1 MSRIKLLL
9 FALPALVLWLAD
21 LSLTASSL
29 SDKAVDQASVYA
41 QRGADVVSARLAGR
55 RAELQGL
62 ALRLG
67 SSPGAFVTADALRA
81 GKPELAS
88 QRLSNVRGNAA
99 DAVSTGLRP
108 GLVLGIRTDNGAVF
122 VKGTDEPGPAL
133 KGLDADAVAGAGN
146 DGQTREAF
154 GTPYLFF
161 SFPLLGSDKEARAVG
176 MLILGGPLLPEG
188 VADQVA
194 LETGFSALGLVQGGK
209 LIASGGQEKA
219 RLAEALRE
227 TPVGKPAVVVRGA
240 AGSLGPLRLPLFASG
255 PDPALR
261 VALRRGVPGQPL
273 EVLAVVSTEP
283 VMSALADTQRFTF
296 GAMALLLVGL
306 AVLWLW
312 MGQDAPPLHAR
323 PQEDTEPGTRRRRG
337 LFGLTTSPP
346 PLFRAPDGNTRPPEK
361 VTPAFGRSRTP
372 IDLDEG
378 SARPAEPPPPPPES
392 LGSRDESNAL
402 DPQGALDAL
411 PGPRAP
417 REAPRDDL
425 AALLDSMPP
434 PPEPAQPVR
443 PPSQRLSPSP
453 ATPPRPP
460 APKPAPPPEPAPLD
474 YDHQPTTAYPIPNL
488 PDFNLP
494 PAAALAPAAHVIPEA
509 TRVADP
515 SPELLA
521 SARVSAPRPQP
532 LPKPAAPPDEVHFQ
546 DVFHEF
552 LAVRERC
559 GESGDGL
566 TFEKF
571 AGKLRKNRD
580 QLVQKYGCRTVRF
593 QVYVKDGRAA
603 LKATP
608 VRE

>member
-9 FALPALVLWLAD
+9 FALPALALWLAD

-29 SDKAVDQASVYA
+29 SDKAVDQAAVYA
-41 QRGADVVSARLAGR
+41 QRGADAVSVRLAGR

-81 GKPELAS
+81 GKTELAAE
-88 QRLSNVRGNAA
+88 RLSNVRRNAA
-99 DAVSTGLRP
+99 DAVSAGLRP
-108 GLVLGIRTDNGAVF
+108 GLVLGVRTDNGAVF
-122 VKGTDEPGPAL
+122 VKGGEEATSAL
-133 KGLDADAVAGAGN
+133 KGLEADAVAGAGS
-146 DGQTREAF
+146 DGQTRDAF

-176 MLILGGPLLPEG
+176 TLVVGGPLLPEG
-188 VADQVA
+188 TADQIA
-194 LETGFSALGLVQGGK
+194 LETGFSALGLIQGGK

-219 RLAEALRE
+219 RLGEALRE
-227 TPVGKPAVVVRGA
+227 TPVGKSAVVVRGP
-240 AGSLGPLRLPLFASG
+240 AGSLGFLHLPLFASG

-273 EVLAVVSTEP
+273 EVLSLVSTEP
-283 VMSALADTQRFTF
+283 AMSALADTQRFSLV
-296 GAMALLLVGL
+296 AMAFLLAGL
-306 AVLWLW
+306 AALWLSA
-312 MGQDAPPLHAR
+312 GRDAPALRSH
-323 PQEDTEPGTRRRRG
+323 PQEDTEPGTRPRRR
-337 LFGLTTSPP
+337 LFGLASSAPP
-346 PLFRAPDGNTRPPEK
+346 VFRAPDTTTRPPER
-361 VTPAFGRSRTP
+361 VTPVPRSRTA
-372 IDLDEG
+372 IELAE
-378 SARPAEPPPPPPES
+378 APAQPASPPPPPPPEAS
-392 LGSRDESNAL
+392 AAEDGETD
-402 DPQGALDAL
+402 GL

-417 REAPRDDL
+417 REPPRDDL

-434 PPEPAQPVR
+434 PPAPVR

-453 ATPPRPP
+453 ATPPRPAP
-460 APKPAPPPEPAPLD
+460 PKPPPAPEPAQLD

-494 PAAALAPAAHVIPEA
+494 PAAALAPVVHAIPEA

-521 SARVSAPRPQP
+521 SARVSGPRPQP
-532 LPKPAAPPDEVHFQ
+532 LPKPAAAPDEVHFQ

-559 GESGDGL
+559 GEGGDNL

-608 VRE
+608 VRD

>member
-9 FALPALVLWLAD
+9 FALPALALWLAD

-29 SDKAVDQASVYA
+29 SDKAVDQAVVYA
-41 QRGADVVSARLAGR
+41 QRGADAVSVRLAGR

-81 GKPELAS
+81 GKSELAAE
-88 QRLSNVRGNAA
+88 RLSNVRRNAT

-122 VKGTDEPGPAL
+122 VKGAEEPTSAL
-133 KGLDADAVAGAGN
+133 KGLEPDAVAGAGS
-146 DGQTREAF
+146 DGQTRDAF

-176 MLILGGPLLPEG
+176 MLIVGGPLLPEG
-188 VADQVA
+188 TADQVA

-209 LIASGGQEKA
+209 LIASGGQEKS

-227 TPVGKPAVVVRGA
+227 TPVGKPAVVVRGP
-240 AGSLGPLRLPLFASG
+240 AGSLGPLRLPMFASG

-273 EVLAVVSTEP
+273 EVLAVVSTDAA
-283 VMSALADTQRFTF
+283 MSALADTQRFSF
-296 GAMALLLVGL
+296 GAMAFLLVGL
-306 AVLWLW
+306 AAIWFW
-312 MGQDAPPLHAR
+312 MGQDAPALRPH
-323 PQEDTEPGTRRRRG
+323 PQEDTEPGPRRRR
-337 LFGLTTSPP
+337 LFGLATSAPP
-346 PLFRAPDGNTRPPEK
+346 VFRAPDTTTRPPER
-361 VTPAFGRSRTP
+361 VTPLPGRSRTALE
-372 IDLDEG
+372 LDEPPH
-378 SARPAEPPPPPPES
+378 AAAAPPPPPPEA
-392 LGSRDESNAL
+392 REESTAVEPHPAN
-402 DPQGALDAL
+402 DGL
-411 PGPRAP
+411 PGPRSA

-434 PPEPAQPVR
+434 PPQPVR

-453 ATPPRPP
+453 ATPPRPHP
-460 APKPAPPPEPAPLD
+460 PKAPPPPEPAPLD

-494 PAAALAPAAHVIPEA
+494 PASALGPAANAIPEA

-515 SPELLA
+515 SPDLLAAA
-521 SARVSAPRPQP
+521 SARVSGPRPQP
-532 LPKPAAPPDEVHFQ
+532 LPKPVAPDEVHFQ

-552 LAVRERC
+552 VAVRERC
-559 GESGDGL
+559 GETGDGL

>member
-9 FALPALVLWLAD
+9 FALPALALWLAD

-29 SDKAVDQASVYA
+29 SDKAVEQAMAYA
-41 QRGADVVSARLAGR
+41 QRGADAVSVRLAGR

-81 GKPELAS
+81 GKSELAS
-88 QRLSNVRGNAA
+88 ERMSNVRRSAA
-99 DAVSTGLRP
+99 DAVSAGLRP
-108 GLVLGIRTDNGAVF
+108 GLVLGIRSDNGAVF
-122 VKGTDEPGPAL
+122 VRGADDPAPAL
-133 KGLDADAVAGAGN
+133 KGLEADSVAGAGS
-146 DGQTREAF
+146 DGQTRDAF

-161 SFPLLGSDKEARAVG
+161 SFPVLGSDKEARAVG
-176 MLILGGPLLPEG
+176 MLVVGGPLLPEG
-188 VADQVA
+188 TADQVA

-227 TPVGKPAVVVRGA
+227 TPVGKPAVVVRGP

-261 VALRRGVPGQPL
+261 VALRRGVPGLPL
-273 EVLAVVSTEP
+273 EVLALVSTESM
-283 VMSALADTQRFTF
+283 MSALADTQRFSF
-296 GAMALLLVGL
+296 GAMAFLLAGL
-306 AVLWLW
+306 AALWLW
-312 MGQDAPPLHAR
+312 MGQDVPAAR
-323 PQEDTEPGTRRRRG
+323 AHVQEDTEPGTRRRRG
-337 LFGLTTSPP
+337 LFGLRTSPP
-346 PLFRAPDGNTRPPEK
+346 AVFRAPDGNTRPPER
-361 VTPAFGRSRTP
+361 VTPLPARARTAL
-372 IDLDEG
+372 DLNE
-378 SARPAEPPPPPPES
+378 APPRTVEPPPPPPEAVAREESTGVES
-392 LGSRDESNAL
+392 LAAADGLS
-402 DPQGALDAL
+402 
-411 PGPRAP
+411 GPRTP
-417 REAPRDDL
+417 REPPRDDL
-425 AALLDSMPP
+425 AALLDAMPP
-434 PPEPAQPVR
+434 PPEPVPPAR

-453 ATPPRPP
+453 ATPPRPV
-460 APKPAPPPEPAPLD
+460 APKPVPPPSPAPLD

-494 PAAALAPAAHVIPEA
+494 PASALGPAANAIPEA
-509 TRVADP
+509 TRVADV
-515 SPELLA
+515 SPDLLA
-521 SARVSAPRPQP
+521 STRVPGPLPQA
-532 LPKPAAPPDEVHFQ
+532 LPKPVAPPDEVHFQ

>member
-9 FALPALVLWLAD
+9 FALPALALWLAD

-29 SDKAVDQASVYA
+29 SDKAVDQAVAYA
-41 QRGADVVSARLAGR
+41 QRGADAVSVRLAGR

-67 SSPGAFVTADALRA
+67 SSPGAFVTADALRV
-81 GKPELAS
+81 GKSELAAE
-88 QRLSNVRGNAA
+88 RLSNVRRNAT

-108 GLVLGIRTDNGAVF
+108 GLVLGVRTDNGAVF
-122 VKGTDEPGPAL
+122 VKGAEEATSAL
-133 KGLDADAVAGAGN
+133 KGLEPDAVAGAGS
-146 DGQTREAF
+146 DGQSRDAF

-176 MLILGGPLLPEG
+176 MLIVGGPLLPEG
-188 VADQVA
+188 TADQVA
-194 LETGFSALGLVQGGK
+194 LETGFSALGLIQGGK
-209 LIASGGQEKA
+209 LIASGGQEKS

-227 TPVGKPAVVVRGA
+227 TPVGKPAVVVRGP
-240 AGSLGPLRLPLFASG
+240 AGSFGPLRLPLFASG
-255 PDPALR
+255 SDPALR

-273 EVLAVVSTEP
+273 EVLAVVSTDAA
-283 VMSALADTQRFTF
+283 MSALADTQRFSF
-296 GAMALLLVGL
+296 GAMAFLLVGL
-306 AVLWLW
+306 AALWLW
-312 MGQDAPPLHAR
+312 MGQDAPGLRPH

-337 LFGLTTSPP
+337 LFGLSTSAPP
-346 PLFRAPDGNTRPPEK
+346 VFRAPDATTRPPERA
-361 VTPAFGRSRTP
+361 TPIPARSRAP
-372 IDLDEG
+372 IDLDEPP
-378 SARPAEPPPPPPES
+378 ARAPEPPPPPPEAVAQHDEPTAKEPFS
-392 LGSRDESNAL
+392 ANDGLPGSR
-402 DPQGALDAL
+402 G
-411 PGPRAP
+411 P

-434 PPEPAQPVR
+434 PPQPVR

-453 ATPPRPP
+453 ATPPRPM
-460 APKPAPPPEPAPLD
+460 APKPVPPPEPAPLD

-494 PAAALAPAAHVIPEA
+494 PASALGPAANAIPEA

-515 SPELLA
+515 SPDLLA
-521 SARVSAPRPQP
+521 SARVSGPRPQP
-532 LPKPAAPPDEVHFQ
+532 LPKPVAPDEVHFQ

-552 LAVRERC
+552 VAVRERC

-571 AGKLRKNRD
+571 AVKLRKNRD

>member
-9 FALPALVLWLAD
+9 FALPALALWLAD

-29 SDKAVDQASVYA
+29 SDKAVDQAAVYA
-41 QRGADVVSARLAGR
+41 LRGADVVSVRLAGR

-81 GKPELAS
+81 GKSELAS

-108 GLVLGIRTDNGAVF
+108 GLVLGIRADNGAVF
-122 VKGTDEPGPAL
+122 VRGTDDPAPSL
-133 KGLDADAVAGAGN
+133 KGLDADAVAGAGS

-176 MLILGGPLLPEG
+176 MLVVGGPLLPEG
-188 VADQVA
+188 IADQVA

-227 TPVGKPAVVVRGA
+227 TPVGKPAVVVRGP

-273 EVLAVVSTEP
+273 EVLAMVSTEP
-283 VMSALADTQRFTF
+283 AMSALADTQRFSF
-296 GAMALLLVGL
+296 GAMAFLLAGL
-306 AVLWLW
+306 AALWVW
-312 MGQDAPPLHAR
+312 MGQDAPVPHAH

-337 LFGLTTSPP
+337 LFGLPTSPP
-346 PLFRAPDGNTRPPEK
+346 PVFRAPDASARPLEK
-361 VTPAFGRSRTP
+361 VTPAVGRSRTA
-372 IDLDEG
+372 IDLEDG
-378 SARPAEPPPPPPES
+378 PARPAEPPPPPPEAV
-392 LGSRDESNAL
+392 GPRDE
-402 DPQGALDAL
+402 PEPHGALDGL
-411 PGPRAP
+411 PGPRTP

-453 ATPPRPP
+453 ATPPRPH

-494 PAAALAPAAHVIPEA
+494 PAAALAPAVHAIPEA

-521 SARVSAPRPQP
+521 SARISGPRPQP
-532 LPKPAAPPDEVHFQ
+532 LPKPVPPDEVHFQ

>member
-9 FALPALVLWLAD
+9 FALPALALWLAD

-29 SDKAVDQASVYA
+29 SDKAVDQAVVYA
-41 QRGADVVSARLAGR
+41 QRGADAVSVRLAGR

-67 SSPGAFVTADALRA
+67 SSPGAFVTADALRV
-81 GKPELAS
+81 GKTELAS
-88 QRLSNVRGNAA
+88 ERLSNVRRNAA
-99 DAVSTGLRP
+99 DAVSAGLRP

-122 VKGTDEPGPAL
+122 VKGGEEATSAL
-133 KGLDADAVAGAGN
+133 KGLEADAVAGAGS
-146 DGQTREAF
+146 DGQTRDAF

-176 MLILGGPLLPEG
+176 MLIVGGPLLPEG
-188 VADQVA
+188 TADQVA

-227 TPVGKPAVVVRGA
+227 TPVGKPAVVVRGP
-240 AGSLGPLRLPLFASG
+240 AGSLGFLRLPLFASG

-273 EVLAVVSTEP
+273 EVLSLVSTEP
-283 VMSALADTQRFTF
+283 AMSALADTQRFSF
-296 GAMALLLVGL
+296 GAMAFLLVGL
-306 AVLWLW
+306 AALWLW
-312 MGQDAPPLHAR
+312 AGRDVPALRSQ
-323 PQEDTEPGTRRRRG
+323 PQEDTEPGRRPRRR
-337 LFGLTTSPP
+337 LFGLATSPP
-346 PLFRAPDGNTRPPEK
+346 PVFRAPDTTTRPPER
-361 VTPAFGRSRTP
+361 VTPIPRSRTA
-372 IDLDEG
+372 IELDE
-378 SARPAEPPPPPPES
+378 APPQPPPPPPEAS
-392 LGSRDESNAL
+392 THEDGETD
-402 DPQGALDAL
+402 GL

-434 PPEPAQPVR
+434 PPAPVR

-453 ATPPRPP
+453 ATPPRPA
-460 APKPAPPPEPAPLD
+460 APKPPPPPEPAQLD

-494 PAAALAPAAHVIPEA
+494 PASALAPVVHAIPEA

-521 SARVSAPRPQP
+521 SARVSGPRPQP

-559 GESGDGL
+559 GEGGDNL

-608 VRE
+608 VRD

>member
-9 FALPALVLWLAD
+9 FALPALALWLAD

-29 SDKAVDQASVYA
+29 SDKAVDQAVVYA
-41 QRGADVVSARLAGR
+41 QRGADAVTVRLAGR

-67 SSPGAFVTADALRA
+67 SSPGAFVTADALRV
-81 GKPELAS
+81 GKAELAS
-88 QRLSNVRGNAA
+88 ERMNNVRRNAA
-99 DAVSTGLRP
+99 DAVSAGLRP

-122 VKGTDEPGPAL
+122 VKGGDEPTS
-133 KGLDADAVAGAGN
+133 GLRGLEADAVAGAGS
-146 DGQTREAF
+146 DGQTRDAF

-161 SFPLLGSDKEARAVG
+161 SFPVLGSDKEARAIG
-176 MLILGGPLLPEG
+176 MLIVGGPLLPEG
-188 VADQVA
+188 TADQVA
-194 LETGFSALGLVQGGK
+194 LETGFSALGLIQGGK

-227 TPVGKPAVVVRGA
+227 TPVGKPAVVVRGP
-240 AGSLGPLRLPLFASG
+240 AGSFGPLRLPMFASG

-261 VALRRGVPGQPL
+261 VALRRSVPGQPL
-273 EVLAVVSTEP
+273 EVLALVSTEP
-283 VMSALADTQRFTF
+283 AMSALADTQRFSF
-296 GAMALLLVGL
+296 GAMAFLLVGL
-306 AVLWLW
+306 AALWLW
-312 MGQDAPPLHAR
+312 MGQEAPVLRPH

-337 LFGLTTSPP
+337 LFGLSTSPP
-346 PLFRAPDGNTRPPEK
+346 PVFRAPDTTTRPPERG
-361 VTPAFGRSRTP
+361 TPAPRSRTA
-372 IDLDEG
+372 IELDETTPR
-378 SARPAEPPPPPPES
+378 AVEPPPPPPEARAD
-392 LGSRDESNAL
+392 GEPAHAAAD
-402 DPQGALDAL
+402 GL
-411 PGPRAP
+411 PGPRTP
-417 REAPRDDL
+417 RDTVRDDL

-434 PPEPAQPVR
+434 APVR
-443 PPSQRLSPSP
+443 PPSQRVSPSP
-453 ATPPRPP
+453 PTPPRP
-460 APKPAPPPEPAPLD
+460 APKPVPPPEPAPLD

-494 PAAALAPAAHVIPEA
+494 PAAALGPAANAIPEA
-509 TRVADP
+509 TRVADV
-515 SPELLA
+515 SPDLLA
-521 SARVSAPRPQP
+521 STRVSGPRPQP
-532 LPKPAAPPDEVHFQ
+532 LPKPVAPDEVHFQ

-559 GESGDGL
+559 GEGGDNL

-608 VRE
+608 VRD

>member
-9 FALPALVLWLAD
+9 FALPALALWLAD

-29 SDKAVDQASVYA
+29 SDKAVDQAVVYA
-41 QRGADVVSARLAGR
+41 QRGADAVTVRLAGR

-67 SSPGAFVTADALRA
+67 SSPGAFVTADALRV
-81 GKPELAS
+81 GKAELAS
-88 QRLSNVRGNAA
+88 ERMSNVRRNAA
-99 DAVSTGLRP
+99 DAVSSGLRP

-122 VKGTDEPGPAL
+122 VKGGDEPTSGL
-133 KGLDADAVAGAGN
+133 KGLEADAVAGAGS
-146 DGQTREAF
+146 DGQTRDGF

-161 SFPLLGSDKEARAVG
+161 SFPVLGSDKEARAIG
-176 MLILGGPLLPEG
+176 MLIVGGPLLPEG
-188 VADQVA
+188 TADQVA
-194 LETGFSALGLVQGGK
+194 LETGFSALGLIQGGK

-227 TPVGKPAVVVRGA
+227 TPVGKPAVVVRGP
-240 AGSLGPLRLPLFASG
+240 AGSFGPLRLPMFASG
-255 PDPALR
+255 ADPALR
-261 VALRRGVPGQPL
+261 VALRRSVPGQPL
-273 EVLAVVSTEP
+273 EVLALVSTEP
-283 VMSALADTQRFTF
+283 AMSALADTQRFSF
-296 GAMALLLVGL
+296 GAMAFLLVGL
-306 AVLWLW
+306 AVLWFW
-312 MGQDAPPLHAR
+312 MGQEAPALRPH

-337 LFGLTTSPP
+337 LFGLSTAPP
-346 PLFRAPDGNTRPPEK
+346 PVFRAPDTNTRPPER
-361 VTPAFGRSRTP
+361 VTPAPRSRTA
-372 IDLDEG
+372 IDLDETP
-378 SARPAEPPPPPPES
+378 SRAIEPPPPPPEATTS
-392 LGSRDESNAL
+392 EEHTQAEPLAADG
-402 DPQGALDAL
+402 L
-411 PGPRAP
+411 PGRRTA
-417 REAPRDDL
+417 RESPRDNL

-434 PPEPAQPVR
+434 APVR
-443 PPSQRLSPSP
+443 PPSQRVSPSP
-453 ATPPRPP
+453 ATPPRP

-494 PAAALAPAAHVIPEA
+494 PAAALGPAANAIPEA
-509 TRVADP
+509 TRVADV
-515 SPELLA
+515 SPDLLA
-521 SARVSAPRPQP
+521 STRVSGPRPQP
-532 LPKPAAPPDEVHFQ
+532 LPKPVAPDEVHFQ

-552 LAVRERC
+552 LAAALAH
-559 GESGDGL
+559 GETGDGL

>member
-9 FALPALVLWLAD
+9 FALPALALWLAD

-29 SDKAVDQASVYA
+29 SEKAVDQAAVYA
-41 QRGADVVSARLAGR
+41 QRGADVVSVRLAGR

-81 GKPELAS
+81 GKSELAA

-108 GLVLGIRTDNGAVF
+108 GLVLGVRTDNGAVF
-122 VKGTDEPGPAL
+122 VKGTDEPASSL
-133 KGLDADAVAGAGN
+133 KGLDADGVAGSGS
-146 DGQTREAF
+146 DGHAREAF

-161 SFPLLGSDKEARAVG
+161 SFPLLGSDKEARASG
-176 MLILGGPLLPEG
+176 MLIVGGPLLPEG
-188 VADQVA
+188 IADQVA

-227 TPVGKPAVVVRGA
+227 TPVGKHAVVVRGP

-261 VALRRGVPGQPL
+261 VAHRRAVSGQPL
-273 EVLAVVSTEP
+273 EVLSLVSTEP
-283 VMSALADTQRFTF
+283 AMSALADTQRFSF
-296 GAMALLLVGL
+296 GAIAFLLIGL
-306 AVLWLW
+306 GALWLW
-312 MGQDAPPLHAR
+312 MGQDAPLLRAQ

-346 PLFRAPDGNTRPPEK
+346 PVFRAPDAGNRLPEK
-361 VTPAFGRSRTP
+361 VTPAVGRSRTA
-372 IDLDEG
+372 IDLDE
-378 SARPAEPPPPPPES
+378 APVRPAGEPPEA
-392 LGSRDESNAL
+392 GARRDEPTAVEPLSAL
-402 DPQGALDAL
+402 DGL
-411 PGPRAP
+411 PGPRTP
-417 REAPRDDL
+417 REGPRDDL

-434 PPEPAQPVR
+434 PPEPTPPVR

-453 ATPPRPP
+453 ATPSRPV
-460 APKPAPPPEPAPLD
+460 AKPPPPPEPAPLD

-494 PAAALAPAAHVIPEA
+494 PAAALAPAVMAIPEA

-521 SARVSAPRPQP
+521 SARVSGPRPQP

>member
-9 FALPALVLWLAD
+9 FALPALALWLAD

-29 SDKAVDQASVYA
+29 SDKAVDQAVVYA
-41 QRGADVVSARLAGR
+41 QRGADAVTVRLAGR

-67 SSPGAFVTADALRA
+67 SSPGAFVTADALRV
-81 GKPELAS
+81 GKTELAS
-88 QRLSNVRGNAA
+88 ERLNNVRRNAA
-99 DAVSTGLRP
+99 DAVSAGLRP

-122 VKGTDEPGPAL
+122 VKGGEEPTSGL
-133 KGLDADAVAGAGN
+133 KGLEADAVAGAGS
-146 DGQTREAF
+146 DGQTRDAF

-176 MLILGGPLLPEG
+176 MLVVGGPLLPEG
-188 VADQVA
+188 TADQVA
-194 LETGFSALGLVQGGK
+194 LETGFSALGLIQGGK

-227 TPVGKPAVVVRGA
+227 TPVGKPAVVVRGP

-273 EVLAVVSTEP
+273 EVLALVSTEP
-283 VMSALADTQRFTF
+283 AMSALADTQRFSF
-296 GAMALLLVGL
+296 GAMAFLLVGL
-306 AVLWLW
+306 AALWLW
-312 MGQDAPPLHAR
+312 MGQDAPALRAQV
-323 PQEDTEPGTRRRRG
+323 QEDTEPGTRRRRG
-337 LFGLTTSPP
+337 LFGLSTSPP
-346 PLFRAPDGNTRPPEK
+346 AVFRAPDTHPRPPER
-361 VTPAFGRSRTP
+361 VTPAPRSRTA
-372 IDLDEG
+372 IDLDETPPR
-378 SARPAEPPPPPPES
+378 AVEPPPPPPEASIGDEPTHGES
-392 LGSRDESNAL
+392 LAAL
-402 DPQGALDAL
+402 DGL
-411 PGPRAP
+411 PAPRAS

-434 PPEPAQPVR
+434 PPQPVR
-443 PPSQRLSPSP
+443 PPSQRVSPSP
-453 ATPPRPP
+453 ATPPRPVP
-460 APKPAPPPEPAPLD
+460 PKPAPPPEPAPLD

-494 PAAALAPAAHVIPEA
+494 PASALGPAANAIPEA
-509 TRVADP
+509 TRVADV
-515 SPELLA
+515 SPDLLA
-521 SARVSAPRPQP
+521 STRVSGPRPQA
-532 LPKPAAPPDEVHFQ
+532 LPKPVAPDEVHFQ

>member
-9 FALPALVLWLAD
+9 FALPALALWLAD

-29 SDKAVDQASVYA
+29 SDKAVEQAMVYA
-41 QRGADVVSARLAGR
+41 QRGSDAVSVRLAGR

-81 GKPELAS
+81 GKSELAFERMGS
-88 QRLSNVRGNAA
+88 VRRNAA
-99 DAVSTGLRP
+99 DAVSAGLRP
-108 GLVLGIRTDNGAVF
+108 GLVLGIRTDNGTVF
-122 VKGTDEPGPAL
+122 VRGADEPTSAL
-133 KGLDADAVAGAGN
+133 RGLEPDAVAGAGS
-146 DGQTREAF
+146 DGQTRDAF
-154 GTPYLFF
+154 GTPYIFF
-161 SFPLLGSDKEARAVG
+161 SFPLLGSDKEARAGG
-176 MLILGGPLLPEG
+176 MLIVGGPLLPEG
-188 VADQVA
+188 TADQVA

-219 RLAEALRE
+219 RLGDALRE
-227 TPVGKPAVVVRGA
+227 TPVGKPAVVVRGP
-240 AGSLGPLRLPLFASG
+240 AGALGPLRLPLFASG

-273 EVLAVVSTEP
+273 EVLSLVSTEQA
-283 VMSALADTQRFTF
+283 MSALADTQRFSL
-296 GAMALLLVGL
+296 GAMAFLLAGL
-306 AVLWLW
+306 AALWLW
-312 MGQDAPPLHAR
+312 MGQDVPAAR
-323 PQEDTEPGTRRRRG
+323 AHVQEDTEPGTRRRRG

-346 PLFRAPDGNTRPPEK
+346 PVFRAPDATTRPPER
-361 VTPAFGRSRTP
+361 VTPARARTAL
-372 IDLDEG
+372 DLDEG
-378 SARPAEPPPPPPES
+378 PARAIEPPPPPPEAS
-392 LGSRDESNAL
+392 APDEEPSDVARL
-402 DPQGALDAL
+402 DGL

-417 REAPRDDL
+417 REPPRDDL
-425 AALLDSMPP
+425 AALLDAMPP
-434 PPEPAQPVR
+434 PPEPVPPAR

-453 ATPPRPP
+453 ATPPRPVP
-460 APKPAPPPEPAPLD
+460 ARPPPPPEPAPLD

-494 PAAALAPAAHVIPEA
+494 PASALGPAANAIPEA
-509 TRVADP
+509 TRVADV
-515 SPELLA
+515 SPDLLA
-521 SARVSAPRPQP
+521 STRIPGPRPEP
-532 LPKPAAPPDEVHFQ
+532 LPKPVAPDEVHFQ

>member
-9 FALPALVLWLAD
+9 FALPALALWLAD

-29 SDKAVDQASVYA
+29 SDKAVDQAVVYA
-41 QRGADVVSARLAGR
+41 QRGADAVTVRLASR

-67 SSPGAFVTADALRA
+67 SSPGAFVTADALRV
-81 GKPELAS
+81 GKAELAS
-88 QRLSNVRGNAA
+88 ERMSNVRRNAA
-99 DAVSTGLRP
+99 DAVSAGLRP

-122 VKGTDEPGPAL
+122 VKGGDEPTSAL
-133 KGLDADAVAGAGN
+133 KGLDADAVAGAGS
-146 DGQTREAF
+146 DGQTRDAF

-176 MLILGGPLLPEG
+176 MLIVGGPLLPEG
-188 VADQVA
+188 TADQVA
-194 LETGFSALGLVQGGK
+194 LETGFSALGLIQGGK
-209 LIASGGQEKA
+209 LIASGGQEKT
-219 RLAEALRE
+219 RLPEALRE
-227 TPVGKPAVVVRGA
+227 TPVGKPAVVVRGP
-240 AGSLGPLRLPLFASG
+240 AGSFGPLRLPMFASG

-261 VALRRGVPGQPL
+261 VALRRSVPGQPL
-273 EVLAVVSTEP
+273 EVLALVSTEP
-283 VMSALADTQRFTF
+283 AMSALADTQRFSF
-296 GAMALLLVGL
+296 GAMAFLIVGL
-306 AVLWLW
+306 AALWFW
-312 MGQDAPPLHAR
+312 MGQDAPVLRPQ

-337 LFGLTTSPP
+337 LFGLPTSAPP
-346 PLFRAPDGNTRPPEK
+346 VFRAPDTTTRPPER
-361 VTPAFGRSRTP
+361 AAARSRTA
-372 IDLDEG
+372 IELDEIPPRG
-378 SARPAEPPPPPPES
+378 IEPPPPPPEATA
-392 LGSRDESNAL
+392 DEEHGHA
-402 DPQGALDAL
+402 GADGL
-411 PGPRAP
+411 PGPRTP
-417 REAPRDDL
+417 RESASDDL

-434 PPEPAQPVR
+434 PPQPVR
-443 PPSQRLSPSP
+443 PPSQRVSPSP
-453 ATPPRPP
+453 ATPPRP
-460 APKPAPPPEPAPLD
+460 APKAAPPPEPAPLD

-494 PAAALAPAAHVIPEA
+494 PAAALGPAANAIPEA
-509 TRVADP
+509 TRVADV
-515 SPELLA
+515 SPDLLA
-521 SARVSAPRPQP
+521 STRVSGPRPQP
-532 LPKPAAPPDEVHFQ
+532 LPKPTTVAPDEVHFQ

-559 GESGDGL
+559 GEGGDNL

-608 VRE
+608 VRD

>member
-9 FALPALVLWLAD
+9 FALPALALWLAD

-29 SDKAVDQASVYA
+29 SEKAVDQAAAYA
-41 QRGADVVSARLAGR
+41 QRGVDAVSVRLAGR

-67 SSPGAFVTADALRA
+67 SSPGAFVTVEALRA
-81 GKPELAS
+81 GKAELAS
-88 QRLSNVRGNAA
+88 ERMTSVRRSAA
-99 DAVSTGLRP
+99 DAVSSTLRP
-108 GLVLGIRTDNGAVF
+108 GLVLGVRTDNGAVF
-122 VKGTDEPGPAL
+122 VRGAESPASAL
-133 KGLDADAVAGAGN
+133 NGLEADAVAGAGS

-154 GTPYLFF
+154 GTSHLFF
-161 SFPLLGSDKEARAVG
+161 SFPLLGSDKEARAQG
-176 MLILGGPLLPEG
+176 MLIVGGPLLPQG
-188 VADQVA
+188 TADQVA
-194 LETGFSALGLVQGGK
+194 LETGLSALGLVQAGK
-209 LIASGGQEKA
+209 LVSSGGPEKA
-219 RLAEALRE
+219 RLQDALRE
-227 TPVGKPAVVVRGA
+227 TPVGKSAVVVRGP
-240 AGSLGPLRLPLFASG
+240 AGSLGFLRLPLFTGG

-273 EVLAVVSTEP
+273 EALSLVSTEP
-283 VMSALADTQRFTF
+283 AMSALADTQRFSL
-296 GAMALLLVGL
+296 GAMAFLLAGL
-306 AVLWLW
+306 AALWLW
-312 MGQDAPPLHAR
+312 MGQDVPQAR
-323 PQEDTEPGTRRRRG
+323 TQPQEDTEPGTRRRG
-337 LFGLTTSPP
+337 LFGLATSPP
-346 PLFRAPDGNTRPPEK
+346 PVFRAPEASPRLPE
-361 VTPAFGRSRTP
+361 PRAARSRTA
-372 IDLDEG
+372 IDLDEPP
-378 SARPAEPPPPPPES
+378 ARAVEPPPPETAPASDEPALEPPD
-392 LGSRDESNAL
+392 G
-402 DPQGALDAL
+402 L
-411 PGPRAP
+411 PGPRTP
-417 REAPRDDL
+417 REPPRDDL
-425 AALLDSMPP
+425 AALLDAMPP
-434 PPEPAQPVR
+434 PPEPTPAPVR

-453 ATPPRPP
+453 ATPPRPVP
-460 APKPAPPPEPAPLD
+460 PKPAPAPAPLD

-494 PAAALAPAAHVIPEA
+494 PAAALGPAANAIPEA
-509 TRVADP
+509 TRVADV
-515 SPELLA
+515 SPDLLA
-521 SARVSAPRPQP
+521 STRSSGSRPQP
-532 LPKPAAPPDEVHFQ
+532 LPKPVAADEVHFQ

>member
-9 FALPALVLWLAD
+9 FALPALALWLAD
-21 LSLTASSL
+21 LSLTASSF
-29 SDKAVDQASVYA
+29 SEKAEAQAAAYA
-41 QRGADVVSARLAGR
+41 QRGVDAVSVRLAGR

-62 ALRLG
+62 TLRLG

-81 GKPELAS
+81 GKAELAADRMAS
-88 QRLSNVRGNAA
+88 VRRNAA
-99 DAVSTGLRP
+99 DAVSTALRS

-122 VKGTDEPGPAL
+122 ARGAQPPAGEIA
-133 KGLDADAVAGAGN
+133 GLDADSVAGAGS

-154 GTPYLFF
+154 GTSYLFF
-161 SFPLLGSDKEARAVG
+161 SFPLLGSDKEARAQG
-176 MLILGGPLLPEG
+176 ILIVGGPLLPEG
-188 VADQVA
+188 IADQVA
-194 LETGFSALGLVQGGK
+194 LETGLSALGIVQAGK
-209 LIASGGQEKA
+209 LVSSGGQEKT
-219 RLAEALRE
+219 RLPDTLRE
-227 TPVGKPAVVVRGA
+227 TPVGKSAVVARGA
-240 AGSLGPLRLPLFASG
+240 AGSLGFFRLPLFAAG
-255 PDPALR
+255 PEPALR

-273 EVLAVVSTEP
+273 EALALVSTEP
-283 VMSALADTQRFTF
+283 AMAALADTQRFSL
-296 GAMALLLVGL
+296 GAMLFLLVGL
-306 AVLWLW
+306 AALWFW
-312 MGQDAPPLHAR
+312 IGQEAPLAHAHV
-323 PQEDTEPGTRRRRG
+323 QEDTEPGPRRRRS
-337 LFGLTTSPP
+337 LFGGLRTEPP
-346 PLFRAPDGNTRPPEK
+346 PVFRAPENITRPPE
-361 VTPAFGRSRTP
+361 SRTP
-372 IDLDEG
+372 ARARTAIELDAAPER
-378 SARPAEPPPPPPES
+378 AVEPPPPPES
-392 LGSRDESNAL
+392 EAHPRESAGL
-402 DPQGALDAL
+402 ADLFTDGL

-417 REAPRDDL
+417 REPPRDDL

-434 PPEPAQPVR
+434 PPEPVVAPIR

-460 APKPAPPPEPAPLD
+460 PRPVAPPEPAPLD
-474 YDHQPTTAYPIPNL
+474 YDHQPTTAYPTPNL

-494 PAAALAPAAHVIPEA
+494 PAAALGPAPTFIPEA
-509 TRVADP
+509 TRVADTP
-515 SPELLA
+515 ADLIA
-521 SARVSAPRPQP
+521 STRIPGPRPQA
-532 LPKPAAPPDEVHFQ
+532 LPKPVPPDEVHFQ

-552 LAVRERC
+552 IAVRERC